1 MPPKPKLL
9 TVITPIIRPDLI
21 ERMLETLYEFT
32 EEDMFYVFVIDQT
45 VRGLDS
51 TRLRDKFKNLMI
63 IRTPKTELHR
73 TGNLGFAQGT
83 NLGISLVQ
91 TPYFMMCNDD
101 VEFINKKWWQ
111 GVMDTFDMVEK
122 ATPER
127 PAVIVNPSS
136 MKLPDWSVGRPAGEH
151 HYILPYK
158 EHYTDAEYDWLVK
171 EPHYVNEH
179 LTIQP
184 GSVMD
189 GVTMYASVCH
199 TQRFLEIGML
209 DEKFFPGSGE
219 DYDYSCRASML
230 GYRSVGTTLAYLFH
244 HWSKSFEAVR
254 DEDDMRS
261 LMIPELAWNQ
271 TTEKWGEGFDIWGVK
286 CPECHERFDIIDKVA
301 LTASCKRHPSILYK
315 IPDSTI
321 QPL

>member
-1 MPPKPKLL
+1 METPKLL
-9 TVITPIIRPDLI
+9 TVITPVIRPDLV

-32 EEDMFYVFVIDQT
+32 EKGMFYVFLIDQT
-45 VRGLDS
+45 VKGLDS
-51 TRLRDKFKNLMI
+51 TALRDKYENLMV
-63 IRTPKTELHR
+63 IRTPKTDFHR
-73 TGNLGFAQGT
+73 TGNLGFAQAT
-83 NLGISLVQ
+83 NLGITLTQ

-111 GVMDTFDMVEK
+111 GVMDTYDMVEK
-122 ATPER
+122 ATPDR

-136 MKLPDWSVGRPAGEH
+136 MKLPDWSVGRPHGEH
-151 HYILPYK
+151 HYIMEYK
-158 EHYTDAEYDWLVK
+158 KHYTDADYDWLVK
-171 EPHYVNEH
+171 TPHYVNEH

-189 GVTMYASVCH
+189 GVTMYASVVH
-199 TQRFLEIGML
+199 TARFLEIGML

-230 GYRSVGTTLAYLFH
+230 GYRSVGTTLSYVFH
-244 HWSKSFEAVR
+244 HWSATFQAIQ
-254 DEDDMRS
+254 DEDDVRS
-261 LMIPELAWNQ
+261 LMIPELSWNQ

-286 CPECHERFDIIDKVA
+286 CPECGERFDVIDKEKM
-301 LTASCKRHPSILYK
+301 TASCKRHPNILYK